1 METPSAPNSL
11 DKNFFISI
19 EQQEKNTTTPPRSPS
34 NRSASCS
41 PLFGRKVEMRK
52 YGYSAR
58 KNNDQRRN
66 AIEQAV
72 LEHGINPV
80 KEHLTKISKY
90 DDKFKKDL
98 EELQLYGDEI
108 EYIRNANI
116 AELIDSETK
125 KIQNSFLQAYNLV
138 TEYRKSMATY
148 GLSSKVIEKKLKR
161 VCKEVMKK

>member
-1 METPSAPNSL
+1 METHSAPNSL

-19 EQQEKNTTTPPRSPS
+19 EQQETTPPRSPS
-34 NRSASCS
+34 SSSSRSASCS

-66 AIEQAV
+66 AIEHAV

-90 DDKFKKDL
+90 DEKFKKDL

-108 EYIRNANI
+108 EYIRNTNI
-116 AELIDSETK
+116 AELIDNETK
-125 KIQNSFLQAYNLV
+125 KIQNSFLQAHSLV

-161 VCKEVMKK
+161 VCKEVMKE